1 MKLRIVLGSVLWT
14 LLITLLHLWA
24 NVGFERFGEELSAW
38 AGVTRP
44 RLRVAFLPVT

>member
-1 MKLRIVLGSVLWT
+1 MKLRIVLGAVLWT
-14 LLITLLHLWA
+14 LLITVMHLWA
-24 NVGFERFGEELSAW
+24 NVGFERFGQELKTW

>member
-1 MKLRIVLGSVLWT
+1 VKLRIVLGAVLWT
-14 LLITLLHLWA
+14 LLITVMHVWA
-24 NVGFERFGEELSAW
+24 NVGFERFARELETW